1 MASENIQDLS
11 ADSFDAAVASPKPTL
26 VDFWAPWCG
35 PCKMLTPAL
44 EEVAGEMGDKVNI
57 AKVNVDDN
65 QDLAQKFSIR
75 AIPNMI
81 IFKGGEK
88 VGELQGLKTKDEI
101 KSTLESLA

>member
-1 MASENIQDLS
+1 MADNIQDLT
-11 ADSFDAAVASPKPTL
+11 ADTFDAAIASDKPTL

-44 EEVAGEMGDKVNI
+44 EEVASEMSDTAHI
-57 AKVNVDDN
+57 AKVNVDNN
-65 QDLAQKFSIR
+65 QDLAVKFGIR

-101 KSTLESLA
+101 KDTLQALV